1 MADDENNLH
10 QWLSTILGEDDE
22 LLMADGLDD
31 CLIGVARI
39 FNKRIA
45 VYDTSK
51 VLAMLE
57 AQGMTA
63 EEAEEY
69 FEFNIVGAFVGE
81 NTPAF
86 MDVRPPDL
94 SKLQ

>member
-1 MADDENNLH
+1 MADGSDVHE
-10 QWLSTILGEDDE
+10 WLSEILQDGDE

-39 FNKRIA
+39 FDKRIA

-51 VLAMLE
+51 VLAKLE
-57 AQGMTA
+57 ADGMTS

-69 FEFNIVGAFVGE
+69 FEYNIVGAYVGE

-86 MDVRPPDL
+86 MDVRPPDK